1 MINNKKI
8 LALVPARGGS
18 KGIKLKNL
26 KKINGKSLIK
36 ITSEFIDE
44 CKFFDFKIIS
54 TDHKKIINE
63 SNKLGFNIIKRNKK
77 LSGDKISDYEVIIN
91 TINNLYKLTNIKFDY
106 LVYLQP
112 TSPIRKKKQL
122 LETLKKVIKY
132 NYDGAWSVSKVSTK
146 YHPLKSLIIQNH
158 KLRLFDNNGKN
169 IVSRQMLN
177 SSYIRNGVFYIFDIK
192 RLKKNKSI
200 YLKKIF
206 PSITNYEI
214 ANIDNNNDLKIAKKI
229 MKGN

>member
-1 MINNKKI
+1 M
-8 LALVPARGGS
+8 
-18 KGIKLKNL
+18 
-26 KKINGKSLIK
+26 
-36 ITSEFIDE
+36 
-44 CKFFDFKIIS
+44 
-54 TDHKKIINE
+54 
-63 SNKLGFNIIKRNKK
+63 
-77 LSGDKISDYEVIIN
+77 
-91 TINNLYKLTNIKFDY
+91 
-106 LVYLQP
+106 
-112 TSPIRKKKQL
+112 
-122 LETLKKVIKY
+122 KKVIKY

>member
-77 LSGDKISDYEVIIN
+77 LSGDKISDYEVI
-91 TINNLYKLTNIKFDY
+91 LT
-106 LVYLQP
+106 Q
-112 TSPIRKKKQL
+112 
-122 LETLKKVIKY
+122 
-132 NYDGAWSVSKVSTK
+132 
-146 YHPLKSLIIQNH
+146 LII
-158 KLRLFDNNGKN
+158 
-169 IVSRQMLN
+169 
-177 SSYIRNGVFYIFDIK
+177 YIN
-192 RLKKNKSI
+192 
-200 YLKKIF
+200 
-206 PSITNYEI
+206 
-214 ANIDNNNDLKIAKKI
+214 
-229 MKGN
+229 